1 MREFIALLHMPDQSK
16 LIPIPCAISSIEGLA
31 VVTDICSDKTGTL
44 TVGKMVMKK
53 AWIPARLP
61 DSDSTENTTMK
72 PAKVATDIGQTYEV
86 ETGSDPYYPRGVV
99 RAIENDKPL
108 MTESPSEDD
117 DESSRQ
123 GNGDS
128 DDETSGPDVVSTND
142 MEQNLENMVLCA
154 SLCNMSTI
162 HHGKEGYW
170 QANGDATEVALQVWA
185 HKMGRGKP
193 HMTKA
198 KRPHHG
204 ERTQS
209 HAPLQRNNSTVST
222 GIHKVPVDG
231 HFELV
236 VEHPFDSTIKRM
248 STVWQHVNDDGSNS
262 GSGCIA
268 FLKGAVERV
277 LDRCEFIGLGDDKIP
292 LTESEKANIISR
304 MDALAAEGLR
314 VLCLSGKRIQS
325 RAEQLKVMPR
335 DELESGM
342 SFLGLAGIYDPP
354 RPQSRG
360 AVLEAQQ
367 AGITTRMLT
376 GDHPATASA
385 IARSVA
391 ILDDSHGTGA
401 VMTGQQFDS
410 LTEDEIDALPE
421 LPVVIARCAPETKVR
436 MVEALHRRKVFG
448 MTRFA
453 VMTGDGVNDSPALK
467 RADVGVAMGLNGS
480 DVAKSVSDIVLADD
494 NFASITRAIRKGRA
508 TFSNLSKFLLYLLSG
523 NIAEVLVMLIGLAF
537 KNENGISQY
546 PLSPVAALWIN
557 TIAAGPPALALGLE
571 PTAKDAMDH
580 TPKAYK
586 TIFTKVRL
594 WDPLVRDVNITD
606 PHPCPS
612 IVVVT

>member
-1 MREFIALLHMPDQSK
+1 
-16 LIPIPCAISSIEGLA
+16 
-31 VVTDICSDKTGTL
+31 
-44 TVGKMVMKK
+44 MVLKK
-53 AWIPARLP
+53 AWVPARLP
-61 DSDSTENTTMK
+61 DNDNNENTTMR
-72 PAKVATDIGQTYEV
+72 PAKVATNIGQTYEV

-108 MTESPSEDD
+108 MTESPDEDD
-117 DESSRQ
+117 DDAATAAS
-123 GNGDS
+123 S
-128 DDETSGPDVVSTND
+128 DDETSGPDVVHTD
-142 MEQNLENMVLCA
+142 DIEQNLENMVLCA

-198 KRPHHG
+198 KRPSAG
-204 ERTQS
+204 ARNQS
-209 HAPLQRNNSTVST
+209 HAGTLQRQNSAASAGV
-222 GIHKVPVDG
+222 HRVPVDG

-248 STVWQHVNDDGSNS
+248 STVWQHVGDNGTPAKSE
-262 GSGCIA
+262 CIA

-277 LDRCEFIGLGDDKIP
+277 LDRCEYIGLGEDKIP
-292 LTESEKANIISR
+292 LTESEKANIITR

-314 VLCLSGKRIQS
+314 VLCLSGKLIHS
-325 RAEQLKVMPR
+325 RAEDIKVLPR
-335 DELESGM
+335 DELETSM

-391 ILDDSHGTGA
+391 ILDDSHGPGA

-537 KNENGISQY
+537 QNETGISQY

-580 TPKAYK
+580 TPKAYR
-586 TIFTKVRL
+586 TIFTTWWIIDLFFYGVL
-594 WDPLVRDVNITD
+594 IGSLTLVNVSCNDLELV
-606 PHPCPS
+606 S
-612 IVVVT
+612 IV

>member
-1 MREFIALLHMPDQSK
+1 MLTVLSSSR
-16 LIPIPCAISSIEGLA
+16 SIEGLA

-44 TVGKMVMKK
+44 TVGKMVLKK
-53 AWIPARLP
+53 AWVPARLP
-61 DSDSTENTTMK
+61 DSDNNQNTTAES
-72 PAKVATDIGQTYEV
+72 AKVETSVGQTYEV
-86 ETGSDPYYPRGVV
+86 ETGSDPYYPRGVI
-99 RAIENDKPL
+99 RAIENNKPL
-108 MTESPSEDD
+108 ITESPDEDA
-117 DESSRQ
+117 ST
-123 GNGDS
+123 S
-128 DDETSGPDVVSTND
+128 DDEEMSGPDVVHSDNI
-142 MEQNLENMVLCA
+142 EQNLENMALCA

-162 HHGKEGYW
+162 HHGKEGQW
-170 QANGDATEVALQVWA
+170 QANGDATEIALQVWA
-185 HKMGRGKP
+185 HKLGRGKP

-198 KRPHHG
+198 KRPHTG
-204 ERTQS
+204 ERAQS
-209 HAPLQRNNSTVST
+209 HALARTTSHAASHA
-222 GIHKVPVDG
+222 GGVPVDG

-248 STVWQHVNDDGSNS
+248 STVWQHVSDNGSAS
-262 GSGCIA
+262 KQECLA

-277 LDRCEFIGLGDDKIP
+277 LDRCEYIGMGEDKIP
-292 LTESEKANIISR
+292 LDEQQKENIIRR

-314 VLCLSGKRIQS
+314 VLCLSGKRINTS
-325 RAEQLKVMPR
+325 AEQLKAMPR

-385 IARSVA
+385 IAKSVA
-391 ILDDSHGTGA
+391 ILDESHGAGA
-401 VMTGQQFDS
+401 VMTGSQFDS
-410 LTEDEIDALPE
+410 LSEDEIDALPE

-436 MVEALHRRKVFG
+436 MVEALHRRKIFG

-480 DVAKSVSDIVLADD
+480 DVAKSVSDIILADD
-494 NFASITRAIRKGRA
+494 NFASITRAIRKGRG
-508 TFSNLSKFLLYLLSG
+508 TFANLSKFLLYLLSG

-537 KNENGISQY
+537 KNDDGISQY

-580 TPKAYK
+580 SPANYR
-586 TIFTKVRL
+586 TIFTKWWL
-594 WDPLVRDVNITD
+594 IDLVFYGILIGALTLVNV
-606 PHPCPS
+606 S
-612 IVVVT
+612 IPIHGLLL